1 MRKLLSLI
9 LSFTLLF
16 CFTAQAEEN
25 AETSDKSSGRVI
37 ESGSLPIYLEGQGN
51 TPSVE
56 AFPVHYVNGVK
67 DLPYVEIR
75 DAVDFM
81 NVIGG
86 GDDEDGKRFIIDV
99 MPDIGMCEI
108 HMDGNAS
115 FLWLDFS
122 EQTVTYTNFD
132 TFITPNNGNLLDTLT
147 ASGFNAET
155 GDAELFQRVS
165 NTMLQL
171 EGKSLTIS
179 MGNYNIPMIHEND
192 LFLLPLHTAFALL
205 LDVPSGGII
214 TCISPAGIFLGSPN
228 MFGKLEYGLTTDL
241 GDLYYSGVTG
251 ERSPELAAYGLNEF
265 CMEMD
270 TFYGLKEAHGIDS
283 FIELVINSGLMDA
296 LTDTNAVR
304 ADMALAAF
312 LNYYLDDGH
321 TAYNGNSPW
330 SGVSPE
336 MNPVDMERGFS
347 ATIDM
352 TVSGMFKSAHEK
364 FPDSKKPY
372 YEVGNTAYIYQEQFY
387 MCKEPSEYYNMEIT
401 EEDLAEDTIA
411 LIIYAHRQ
419 ITRENSPIEN
429 VVIDLSCNGGGH
441 VDTAVYML
449 CWFLGVA
456 PMSIT
461 CPATGAQ
468 STSLYQADIN
478 LDHKFDEK
486 DTLAGKNLY
495 CLTSELSFSCGN
507 LVPCI
512 FKASG
517 KVTLIGRNTGGGSCV
532 VMPMS
537 TAWGTLYQTSGTK
550 RISFVKNGSYYDV
563 DRGVDPDVFLTKVS
577 TFCDREKMTEIINN
591 LY

>member
-1 MRKLLSLI
+1 
-9 LSFTLLF
+9 
-16 CFTAQAEEN
+16 
-25 AETSDKSSGRVI
+25 
-37 ESGSLPIYLEGQGN
+37 
-51 TPSVE
+51 
-56 AFPVHYVNGVK
+56 
-67 DLPYVEIR
+67 
-75 DAVDFM
+75 
-81 NVIGG
+81 
-86 GDDEDGKRFIIDV
+86 
-99 MPDIGMCEI
+99 
-108 HMDGNAS
+108 
-115 FLWLDFS
+115 
-122 EQTVTYTNFD
+122 
-132 TFITPNNGNLLDTLT
+132 
-147 ASGFNAET
+147 
-155 GDAELFQRVS
+155 
-165 NTMLQL
+165 
-171 EGKSLTIS
+171 
-179 MGNYNIPMIHEND
+179 
-192 LFLLPLHTAFALL
+192 
-205 LDVPSGGII
+205 
-214 TCISPAGIFLGSPN
+214 
-228 MFGKLEYGLTTDL
+228 
-241 GDLYYSGVTG
+241 
-251 ERSPELAAYGLNEF
+251 
-265 CMEMD
+265 
-270 TFYGLKEAHGIDS
+270 
-283 FIELVINSGLMDA
+283 
-296 LTDTNAVR
+296 
-304 ADMALAAF
+304 
-312 LNYYLDDGH
+312 
-321 TAYNGNSPW
+321 
-330 SGVSPE
+330 
-336 MNPVDMERGFS
+336 
-347 ATIDM
+347 
-352 TVSGMFKSAHEK
+352 MFKSAHEK